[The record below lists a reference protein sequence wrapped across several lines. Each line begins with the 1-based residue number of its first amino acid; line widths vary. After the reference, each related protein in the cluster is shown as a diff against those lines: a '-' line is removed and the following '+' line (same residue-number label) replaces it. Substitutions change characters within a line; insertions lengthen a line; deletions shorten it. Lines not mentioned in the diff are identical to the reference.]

1 MNAQELIQYQLK
13 TVGFQ
18 VEKCFE
24 GLPAALYEAS
34 LDNTAMTPRLTL
46 AHLLEVLDAVEKLL
60 KGTDPQWGAY
70 QTDTTPFETL
80 HQKYAAR
87 RKEIITQALASSE
100 PQHLQILSNYIVLHE
115 SYHVGQLCSLRMAR
129 DAAFNPFSI
138 YQQS

>member
-18 VEKCFE
+18 VEKCLE
-24 GLPAALYEAS
+24 GLPTALYEAT
-34 LDNTAMTPRLTL
+34 LDKTGMTPRITL

-60 KGTDPQWGAY
+60 KGTDPVWGAY
-70 QTDTTPFETL
+70 QADTTSFETL

-87 RKEIITQALASSE
+87 RKEIIVQALESLE

-129 DAAFNPFSI
+129 DAAFDPFSI